1 MPNNAALG
9 LLSAVRKKREPLRTL
24 RFTEENRWRRRLYR
38 LATDGALACEG
49 SDGVQMADCDGQGI
63 GSVQGFGGDGEIE
76 QPRHHMLDL
85 LLFGAPVADYRRL
98 DGEGRI
104 FGDF

>member
-1 MPNNAALG
+1 MPNNATLG
-9 LLSAVRKKREPLRTL
+9 LLSAVRKKREPPRTL
-24 RFTEENRWRRRLYR
+24 RFTEENRWRRLYI

-49 SDGVQMADCDGQGI
+49 SDCVQMADCEGQGI
-63 GSVQGFGGDGEIE
+63 GSIQGFGWGGEVE
-76 QPRHHMLDL
+76 QACPHVLALMLL
-85 LLFGAPVADYRRL
+85 GAAVADYRRL